1 MSQPAHATD
10 HLDSAPSAR
19 TVLKRKADRGSYEAE
34 VIHSILDASFVCHV
48 GFHYEGATRV
58 IPTAYVRDGN
68 HVYLHG
74 STASRMLRSLCRGD
88 ACITVTLLDGL
99 SVARS
104 AFHMSVNYRSVVIFG
119 QGEVV
124 QDEREKHD
132 ALRLLID
139 HMIPGRWND
148 VRPPESN
155 ELAQALV
162 VRVPLDEASAKIRRG
177 DPIEEE
183 RDYALPCWAGTIPL
197 RQVPRVPVD
206 DARLQPGTPVPD
218 YARDYREPGSR

>member
-1 MSQPAHATD
+1 MSQPVRPAP
-10 HLDSAPSAR
+10 SRVEAPSAR
-19 TVLKRKADRGSYEAE
+19 TLLKRKADRGSYGAE
-34 VIHSILDASFVCHV
+34 TLHPILDASFVCHV
-48 GFHYEGATRV
+48 GFRHEGSTRV
-58 IPTAYVRDGN
+58 IPTAYVRRAN
-68 HVYLHG
+68 HLYVHG
-74 STASRMLRSLCRGD
+74 STASRMLRSLCRGE
-88 ACITVTLLDGL
+88 ACIAVTLLDGI

-155 ELAQALV
+155 ELAQVLV